1 MDQITNKQMKEIIKQ
16 DIPKNINLIAVKNEE
31 ECYIMYVKNNS
42 RSWRKV
48 NGKSVEKSIVEKEIR
63 FNIMYV

>member
-1 MDQITNKQMKEIIKQ
+1 MDQITNKQMKEIINQ
-16 DIPKNINLIAVKNEE
+16 DIPKNINLIAVKTEE
-31 ECYIMYVKNNS
+31 GYIMYVKNNS

-48 NGKSVEKSIVEKEIR
+48 NGKPVNKENVEKEIR